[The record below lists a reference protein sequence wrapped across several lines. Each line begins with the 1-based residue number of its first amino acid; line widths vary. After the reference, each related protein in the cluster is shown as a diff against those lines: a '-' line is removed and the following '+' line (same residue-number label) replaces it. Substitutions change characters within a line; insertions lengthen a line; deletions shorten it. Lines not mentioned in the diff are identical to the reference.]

1 MKLTNYEIYNIA
13 MAYKEVF
20 QNFNQYLPVKINFYL
35 QKNINALAA
44 AAQEIEQARLEVAKQ
59 YGVLAEDG
67 SGYSIPEDCIS
78 QANQELND
86 LFSIEQELEI
96 KTFSIEDFGSVEF
109 TPAQMQVIMFMID
122 EA

>member
-20 QNFNQYLPVKINFYL
+20 QDFNQYLPVKVNFYL

-67 SGYSIPEDCIS
+67 SGYSIPEDRIP

-96 KTFSIEDFGSVEF
+96 KTFSIENFGSVEL
-109 TPAQMQVIMFMID
+109 TPAQMQVIMFIID

>member
-1 MKLTNYEIYNIA
+1 MKLTNYEIYNITA
-13 MAYKEVF
+13 SYNEVF
-20 QNFNQYLPVKINFYL
+20 QDFNQYLPVKVNFYL

-59 YGVLAEDG
+59 YGVLVEDG
-67 SGYSIPEDCIS
+67 SGYSIPEDRIP
-78 QANQELND
+78 QANKELND
-86 LFSIEQELEI
+86 LFSIEQELDI
-96 KTFSIEDFGSVEF
+96 KTFSIEDFGSVEL

>member
-1 MKLTNYEIYNIA
+1 MKLTNYEIYTIA
-13 MAYKEVF
+13 GLYNEAF
-20 QNFNQYLPVKINFYL
+20 QDFAQYIPAKVNFYL
-35 QKNINALAA
+35 QKNMSKIAA
-44 AAQEIEQARLEVAKQ
+44 AAQEVEQARLEVAKQ

-67 SGYSIPEDCIS
+67 SGYSIPEDRIP

>member
-1 MKLTNYEIYNIA
+1 MKLTNYEIYNIT

-20 QNFNQYLPVKINFYL
+20 QDFNQYLPVKVNFYL

-67 SGYSIPEDCIS
+67 SGYSIPEDCIP

-86 LFSIEQELEI
+86 LFSIEQEFEI
-96 KTFSIEDFGSVEF
+96 KTFSIEDFGSVEL

>member
-1 MKLTNYEIYNIA
+1 MKFTNYEIYNIIA
-13 MAYKEVF
+13 SYNEVF
-20 QNFNQYLPVKINFYL
+20 QDFNQYLPVKVNFYL
-35 QKNINALAA
+35 QKNINTLAA

-59 YGVLAEDG
+59 YGILAED
-67 SGYSIPEDCIS
+67 SSSYSIPEDRIP

-86 LFSIEQELEI
+86 LFSIEQELDI
-96 KTFSIEDFGSVEF
+96 KTFSIEDFGSVEL